1 MTHTIGIRHEDKYLM
16 ECRVAITPTHVK
28 KLKEKG
34 LEFVVEKSPKRIFK
48 DEQYAEAGAK
58 LVEKLTEADII
69 FGVKE
74 VPPHHFENEKT
85 YVFFSHVIKGQAYN
99 MPMLKVLME
108 KKCTLIDYEKI
119 ENEEGKR
126 LIFFGRYAGLA
137 GAINSLWS
145 LGHRLLE
152 QGVANPF
159 SELRQATT
167 YNSLEEAR
175 AAISSVGR
183 HISLHGLP
191 AQLNP
196 MVVGITG
203 NGNVSLGAQE
213 IIHLLPCM
221 EISPEQLLEL
231 KPSNTANNH
240 IYKVIFKPEHLSKPR
255 NKEDQFDLPT
265 YYQFPERFENDFERY
280 LPQMSVLLN
289 CMYWDKRFPR
299 IVTKDFLEHLYAH
312 GEPHLKVIG
321 DISCDPDG
329 SVECT
334 HQGTEIEDPVF
345 VYDPVTRQPSMGF
358 KGHGILVM
366 AVDILPSELPREASI
381 GFGDALFPYIEA
393 IAKADYQVD
402 FEQLQ
407 LPAAIKK
414 AVILHKG
421 RLTPKYEYIKAYLSE

>member
-108 KKCTLIDYEKI
+108 KKCNLIDYEKI

-145 LGHRLLE
+145 LGQRLLE

-183 HISLHGLP
+183 HISLYGLP

-255 NKEDQFDLPT
+255 NKDDQFDLPT